1 MSVSAFWAED
11 RWTRA
16 FGYRP
21 GPNEDNPYT
30 LGYHIGQD
38 VGGRSWFAPVPVLV
52 SGMVVQSG
60 RGALIGGY
68 VVVRVSDGTFHTYC
82 HLRTGSL
89 PGYGTQ
95 LTAGDDLVPL
105 ARSTSQYAG
114 DDYMGSASDGAHCHF
129 VVSTNPATAYSPRA
143 GTVIDPR
150 PIIRAALG
158 GDTAG
163 SSSRPFEEDDMY
175 TTEDAA
181 RDARIEATLEKI
193 RAALLDGQE
202 RTGLSIPKVDTLYAE
217 VGDTHS
223 RLFRVGPNGVPYDIF
238 QWMEKALATLL
249 DAAGKQPV
257 TVELDDEDRKALAQS
272 IAIMLPGMLAPLSDD
287 DVARIA
293 QAAADEQAKRLAK

>member
-1 MSVSAFWAED
+1 MSGLAFWAED
-11 RWTRA
+11 RWTRP

-38 VGGRSWFAPVPVLV
+38 VGGRAWFDPVPVLV

-82 HLRTGSL
+82 HLRTGNL

-105 ARSTSQYAG
+105 ARSTNPYAG

-175 TTEDAA
+175 TDADRA
-181 RDARIEATLEKI
+181 RDDQI
-193 RAALLDGQE
+193 AALVAYLDPIIKNGE
-202 RTGLSIPKVDTLYAE
+202 PGVDLSRPRFDNAISAILELRQRFIYRDANGTPTYDLAQLTANEIKPMLLTLIAA
-217 VGDTHS
+217 VGRPSGNPAAPID
-223 RLFRVGPNGVPYDIF
+223 V
-238 QWMEKALATLL
+238 EALASAIREGL
-249 DAAGKQPV
+249 G
-257 TVELDDEDRKALAQS
+257 EDLVAALAKQ
-272 IAIMLPGMLAPLSDD
+272 LT
-287 DVARIA
+287 
-293 QAAADEQAKRLAK
+293 K

>member
-1 MSVSAFWAED
+1 MNPAELRDAVQRAYPGENWDTLCAGFAYLCCRLSGSVRRAYASATDARSASTIVSTDIAAAPAGAFHHWSYFARLGGVYKDWGHVGMSLGEGRAVMTNPEHDEWDWGVCLGVTDVAAWSARRRGIVTYQGWS
-11 RWTRA
+11 
-16 FGYRP
+16 
-21 GPNEDNPYT
+21 YT
-30 LGYHIGQD
+30 
-38 VGGRSWFAPVPVLV
+38 
-52 SGMVVQSG
+52 
-60 RGALIGGY
+60 
-68 VVVRVSDGTFHTYC
+68 
-82 HLRTGSL
+82 
-89 PGYGTQ
+89 YGENTANITTDS
-95 LTAGDDLVPL
+95 TAGGN
-105 ARSTSQYAG
+105 A
-114 DDYMGSASDGAHCHF
+114 
-129 VVSTNPATAYSPRA
+129 
-143 GTVIDPR
+143 
-150 PIIRAALG
+150 
-158 GDTAG
+158 
-163 SSSRPFEEDDMY
+163 RPFEEDDMY
-175 TTEDAA
+175 TAEDAE
-181 RDARIEATLEKI
+181 RGARIEATVEKI